1 MIWPFLETTD
11 SYHEP
16 RESSEDG
23 DVMMVKIWRNVDGD
37 LKLTDQKPVA
47 RTEFDKMQNDN
58 DFSSLVSAWLNNFY
72 NKQDSI

>member
-16 RESSEDG
+16 RES
-23 DVMMVKIWRNVDGD
+23 DVMMVNIWRNVDGD

>member
-23 DVMMVKIWRNVDGD
+23 DVMVVKIWRNVDGD

-58 DFSSLVSAWLNNFY
+58 DFSSLVSA
-72 NKQDSI
+72 

>member
-1 MIWPFLETTD
+1 MIWPILETTD

-16 RESSEDG
+16 HESSEDS

-58 DFSSLVSAWLNNFY
+58 DFSSLVSA
-72 NKQDSI
+72 